1 MKKILLTVAAVVIA
15 GCRIMAGGHCL
26 FLENDFTSAA
36 DAADSPENIVAKN
49 YVGNTVYNAA
59 GGSVANSY
67 TTVEYLDGLGRI
79 IQKVEKG
86 FTSRRN
92 DLVTLYEYDD
102 VGQASKAWL
111 PTYKTGTDGRYMPAS
126 EYKTTANALY
136 EDNYPYVETRYES
149 DPRRRLISETNPGD
163 VLKYKPLSKSYSFNE
178 ANDVK
183 KICINDTGTII
194 EFKGTY
200 PANELYVTESRNED
214 GCREL
219 IYTDKEGKKI
229 LARSMN
235 GTEKIDTYF
244 VYDFAGRLAVVITPE
259 GTNEATIQNYKS
271 IAISSAFVDTYCY
284 YYHYDSRGSV
294 TTKHIPGGAY
304 EEMNYDSYCR
314 LWRRWRGAQNTYW
327 DEKYLEQYSYDQ
339 LNRIKEVSILVMPIS
354 AGITSSTY
362 TRNPVTMSSYIYDNY
377 KGVPAALDES
387 SNPAFVANPRGE
399 KTYEKLLLLESNTQI
414 AVLSYYTERAFYY
427 DKEGRLRR
435 CVELNHRGGR
445 STIDYEY
452 DFQGHTTRRT
462 ERIQPLTNAPVDVLD
477 IRYTYDHAG
486 RLLTQT
492 STLNTSDPVTVTCTY
507 NELGQLERKNINGLI
522 MDYTYNLQGWL
533 IGQDSPYYSAKLKY
547 YDGEYPSY
555 AGNITEWT
563 WGGAGTMPHT
573 YKYRYDNLAR
583 MTGAWY
589 SGDEGAQN
597 YSERAIAYDDN
608 GNILRMV
615 RNLNDQLAYTY
626 KGNQLQSVNNEKF
639 EYDNCGNII
648 KDERNDLNITYNF
661 LNLPWQ
667 VYRISNPSDRTLYS
681 YLPDGTKLSSVDQ
694 TGNGLYYVGSLVY
707 TGGRTTARLE
717 SAGFGDGRF
726 RATTSSG
733 RCLPEYYLTDH
744 LGSIRALCDHTGEL
758 IALRDYYAFGMEW
771 ERPNAPATTDRYY
784 YNGKE
789 KQEIGNTGLLDYGA
803 RFYNP
808 DIGRWTTLDPI
819 AEKYSNLSPYT
830 YCANNPIKFIDPDGE
845 AHKIVIDNRNKTI
858 TVSQT
863 IYTNAVS
870 YSSAYK
876 AASFWNKQSGYTYT
890 DKNGTK
896 YAVKFNI
903 TVRTE
908 NAKGKDLQN
917 IADADDI
924 GNSYQLGE
932 IKQTHPDPNV
942 SINGYAD
949 KRKHVTV
956 KFDRANTETGIHE
969 IGHTLGME
977 HADQGIMTAEAN
989 DANRKKPIPQENIN
1003 QMIENPTQKV
1013 VINTWIDY
1021 IKFRKND

>member
-1 MKKILLTVAAVVIA
+1 M
-15 GCRIMAGGHCL
+15 G
-26 FLENDFTSAA
+26 D
-36 DAADSPENIVAKN
+36 DS
-49 YVGNTVYNAA
+49 
-59 GGSVANSY
+59 
-67 TTVEYLDGLGRI
+67 
-79 IQKVEKG
+79 
-86 FTSRRN
+86 
-92 DLVTLYEYDD
+92 
-102 VGQASKAWL
+102 
-111 PTYKTGTDGRYMPAS
+111 RY
-126 EYKTTANALY
+126 
-136 EDNYPYVETRYES
+136 
-149 DPRRRLISETNPGD
+149 
-163 VLKYKPLSKSYSFNE
+163 
-178 ANDVK
+178 
-183 KICINDTGTII
+183 I
-194 EFKGTY
+194 EFSGTY

-219 IYTDKEGKKI
+219 IDTDKEGKKI

-314 LWRRWRGAQNTYW
+314 LWRRWRGAKNTYW

-339 LNRIKEVSILVMPIS
+339 LNRIKEVAILVMPIS

-362 TRNPVTMSSYIYDNY
+362 TRNPVTMSAYIYDNY

-427 DKEGRLRR
+427 DKEGRLKR

-477 IRYTYDHAG
+477 IRYTYDHVG

-808 DIGRWTTLDPI
+808 DIGRWTTLDPL
-819 AEKYSNLSPYT
+819 ASKYYNISPYAYCTGNPVRFIDIEGMFVGDPIKNPKIVRNRASNLYGEGIRILNGIRRT
-830 YCANNPIKFIDPDGE
+830 HQGFDYFAPIGTDVMAVKDGVVVQSKGY
-845 AHKIVIDNRNKTI
+845 HVDYGKTI
-858 TVSQT
+858 TIEHKTEKGETVYTFYAHLSNVSVNDGDT
-863 IYTNAVS
+863 VKEGEVIGKSGTTGN
-870 YSSAYK
+870 
-876 AASFWNKQSGYTYT
+876 AASKGVKDQHLHFELRTQRQGARGLTGK
-890 DKNGTK
+890 KNPNEIVDTK
-896 YAVKFNI
+896 FYS
-903 TVRTE
+903 
-908 NAKGKDLQN
+908 QN
-917 IADADDI
+917 SDYP
-924 GNSYQLGE
+924 YQ
-932 IKQTHPDPNV
+932 
-942 SINGYAD
+942 
-949 KRKHVTV
+949 R
-956 KFDRANTETGIHE
+956 E
-969 IGHTLGME
+969 IGVVKIDSEG
-977 HADQGIMTAEAN
+977 
-989 DANRKKPIPQENIN
+989 KKEEMDVEN
-1003 QMIENPTQKV
+1003 
-1013 VINTWIDY
+1013 
-1021 IKFRKND
+1021 

>member
-1 MKKILLTVAAVVIA
+1 M
-15 GCRIMAGGHCL
+15 G
-26 FLENDFTSAA
+26 D
-36 DAADSPENIVAKN
+36 DS
-49 YVGNTVYNAA
+49 
-59 GGSVANSY
+59 
-67 TTVEYLDGLGRI
+67 
-79 IQKVEKG
+79 
-86 FTSRRN
+86 
-92 DLVTLYEYDD
+92 
-102 VGQASKAWL
+102 
-111 PTYKTGTDGRYMPAS
+111 RY
-126 EYKTTANALY
+126 
-136 EDNYPYVETRYES
+136 
-149 DPRRRLISETNPGD
+149 
-163 VLKYKPLSKSYSFNE
+163 
-178 ANDVK
+178 
-183 KICINDTGTII
+183 I
-194 EFKGTY
+194 EFSGTY

-362 TRNPVTMSSYIYDNY
+362 TRNPVTMSAYIYDNY

-477 IRYTYDHAG
+477 IRYTYDHVG

-615 RNLNDQLAYTY
+615 RNQNDQLAYTY

-771 ERPNAPATTDRYY
+771 VRPNAPATTDRYY

-808 DIGRWTTLDPI
+808 DIGRWTTLDPM
-819 AEKYSNLSPYT
+819 AEKYSNISPYA
-830 YCANNPIKFIDPDGE
+830 YCGGNPIKRIDPDGKQWVDAKNRPMWSNGQYTQYATKDFIRASIAARATE
-845 AHKIVIDNRNKTI
+845 TGRAAFNIVANSSSKVQFEISPDVGYKPDANGNPTTDMVRGLAVYKKNSAKILPNGEIVADCKII
-858 TVSQT
+858 
-863 IYTNAVS
+863 IYEGSIKKQLNGEIE
-870 YSSAYK
+870 SSGEIADLIK
-876 AASFWNKQSGYTYT
+876 SFSGE
-890 DKNGTK
+890 K
-896 YAVKFNI
+896 YAV
-903 TVRTE
+903 
-908 NAKGKDLQN
+908 
-917 IADADDI
+917 
-924 GNSYQLGE
+924 
-932 IKQTHPDPNV
+932 
-942 SINGYAD
+942 
-949 KRKHVTV
+949 
-956 KFDRANTETGIHE
+956 E
-969 IGHTLGME
+969 IGIGSVMVH
-977 HADQGIMTAEAN
+977 EAN
-989 DANRKKPIPQENIN
+989 HQTQENLKQN
-1003 QMIENPTQKV
+1003 AENTAAGKFIHDVEAKPTEAQRAHLNEYRTYIDTQKP
-1013 VINTWIDY
+1013 
-1021 IKFRKND
+1021 R

>member
-1 MKKILLTVAAVVIA
+1 M
-15 GCRIMAGGHCL
+15 G
-26 FLENDFTSAA
+26 D
-36 DAADSPENIVAKN
+36 DS
-49 YVGNTVYNAA
+49 
-59 GGSVANSY
+59 
-67 TTVEYLDGLGRI
+67 
-79 IQKVEKG
+79 
-86 FTSRRN
+86 
-92 DLVTLYEYDD
+92 
-102 VGQASKAWL
+102 
-111 PTYKTGTDGRYMPAS
+111 RY
-126 EYKTTANALY
+126 
-136 EDNYPYVETRYES
+136 
-149 DPRRRLISETNPGD
+149 
-163 VLKYKPLSKSYSFNE
+163 
-178 ANDVK
+178 
-183 KICINDTGTII
+183 I
-194 EFKGTY
+194 EFSGTY

-314 LWRRWRGAQNTYW
+314 LWRRWRGAKNTYW

-339 LNRIKEVSILVMPIS
+339 LNRIKEVAILVMPIS

-362 TRNPVTMSSYIYDNY
+362 TRNPVTMSAYIYDNY

-427 DKEGRLRR
+427 DKEGRLKR

-477 IRYTYDHAG
+477 IRYTYDHVG

-808 DIGRWTTLDPI
+808 DIGRWTTLDPL
-819 AEKYSNLSPYT
+819 ASKYYNISPYAYCTGNPVRFIDIEGMFVGDPIKNPKIVRNRASNLYGEGIRILNGIRRT
-830 YCANNPIKFIDPDGE
+830 HQGFDYFAPIGTDVMAVKDGVVVQSKGY
-845 AHKIVIDNRNKTI
+845 HVDYGKTI
-858 TVSQT
+858 TIEHKTEKGETVYTFYAHLSNVSVNDGDT
-863 IYTNAVS
+863 VKEGEVIGKSGTTGN
-870 YSSAYK
+870 
-876 AASFWNKQSGYTYT
+876 AASKGVKDQHLHFELRTQRQGARGLTGK
-890 DKNGTK
+890 KNPNEIVDTK
-896 YAVKFNI
+896 FYS
-903 TVRTE
+903 
-908 NAKGKDLQN
+908 QN
-917 IADADDI
+917 SDYP
-924 GNSYQLGE
+924 YQ
-932 IKQTHPDPNV
+932 
-942 SINGYAD
+942 
-949 KRKHVTV
+949 R
-956 KFDRANTETGIHE
+956 E
-969 IGHTLGME
+969 IGVVKIDSEG
-977 HADQGIMTAEAN
+977 
-989 DANRKKPIPQENIN
+989 KKEEMDVEN
-1003 QMIENPTQKV
+1003 
-1013 VINTWIDY
+1013 
-1021 IKFRKND
+1021 

>member
-1 MKKILLTVAAVVIA
+1 
-15 GCRIMAGGHCL
+15 
-26 FLENDFTSAA
+26 
-36 DAADSPENIVAKN
+36 
-49 YVGNTVYNAA
+49 
-59 GGSVANSY
+59 
-67 TTVEYLDGLGRI
+67 
-79 IQKVEKG
+79 
-86 FTSRRN
+86 
-92 DLVTLYEYDD
+92 
-102 VGQASKAWL
+102 
-111 PTYKTGTDGRYMPAS
+111 
-126 EYKTTANALY
+126 
-136 EDNYPYVETRYES
+136 
-149 DPRRRLISETNPGD
+149 
-163 VLKYKPLSKSYSFNE
+163 
-178 ANDVK
+178 
-183 KICINDTGTII
+183 
-194 EFKGTY
+194 
-200 PANELYVTESRNED
+200 
-214 GCREL
+214 
-219 IYTDKEGKKI
+219 
-229 LARSMN
+229 MN
-235 GTEKIDTYF
+235 GAEKIDTYF

-284 YYHYDSRGSV
+284 YYYYDSRGSV

-314 LWRRWRGAQNTYW
+314 LWRRWRGAKNTYW

-362 TRNPVTMSSYIYDNY
+362 TRNPVTMSAYIYDNY

-477 IRYTYDHAG
+477 IRYTYDHVG

-597 YSERAIAYDDN
+597 YSERALAYDDN

-615 RNLNDQLAYTY
+615 RNQNDQLAYTY

-771 ERPNAPATTDRYY
+771 ERPNAPVTTDRYY

-808 DIGRWTTLDPI
+808 DIGRWTTLDPM
-819 AEKYSNLSPYT
+819 AEKYSNISPYAYCVSSPINALDWQGKLPIFINGFTYKPSEMGTQAYWGMMAYAGMAMGDFSTPIFRGGGTSLSPHTRYFDGYLQGLSDFNMILSKITDEDGNITETVKVFTHSMGSAYGKGYVTALTELFKMSGYNSSQVIEAIFDFDPYQAGRLIAHSDIPTIQFTHIGSIADHKQRLNTKKDYYIESTESKSHGINTFYNDFISFMNQFNTLAPGEYT
-830 YCANNPIKFIDPDGE
+830 YSDG
-845 AHKIVIDNRNKTI
+845 H
-858 TVSQT
+858 
-863 IYTNAVS
+863 
-870 YSSAYK
+870 
-876 AASFWNKQSGYTYT
+876 F
-890 DKNGTK
+890 
-896 YAVKFNI
+896 
-903 TVRTE
+903 
-908 NAKGKDLQN
+908 
-917 IADADDI
+917 
-924 GNSYQLGE
+924 
-932 IKQTHPDPNV
+932 
-942 SINGYAD
+942 
-949 KRKHVTV
+949 
-956 KFDRANTETGIHE
+956 
-969 IGHTLGME
+969 
-977 HADQGIMTAEAN
+977 
-989 DANRKKPIPQENIN
+989 RKKE
-1003 QMIENPTQKV
+1003 
-1013 VINTWIDY
+1013 
-1021 IKFRKND
+1021 

>member
-1 MKKILLTVAAVVIA
+1 M
-15 GCRIMAGGHCL
+15 G
-26 FLENDFTSAA
+26 D
-36 DAADSPENIVAKN
+36 DS
-49 YVGNTVYNAA
+49 
-59 GGSVANSY
+59 
-67 TTVEYLDGLGRI
+67 
-79 IQKVEKG
+79 
-86 FTSRRN
+86 
-92 DLVTLYEYDD
+92 
-102 VGQASKAWL
+102 
-111 PTYKTGTDGRYMPAS
+111 RY
-126 EYKTTANALY
+126 
-136 EDNYPYVETRYES
+136 
-149 DPRRRLISETNPGD
+149 
-163 VLKYKPLSKSYSFNE
+163 
-178 ANDVK
+178 
-183 KICINDTGTII
+183 I
-194 EFKGTY
+194 EFSGTY

-314 LWRRWRGAQNTYW
+314 LWRRWRGAKNTYW

-339 LNRIKEVSILVMPIS
+339 LNRIKEVAILVMPIS

-362 TRNPVTMSSYIYDNY
+362 TRNPVTMSAYIYDNY

-477 IRYTYDHAG
+477 IHYTYDHVG

-808 DIGRWTTLDPI
+808 DIGRWTTLDPLAHEYCNI
-819 AEKYSNLSPYT
+819 SPYAYCVNSPMNAFDWQGKLPIFINGFTFKSSEKGTRT
-830 YCANNPIKFIDPDGE
+830 YWDIPGGNMAEMIGSAIGDYSTPIFRDGAVGSAPEIRSYRGAEQAKIDFNMILSKITDENGNITETIKIFTHSMGGAYGKGYVATLVSLLEE
-845 AHKIVIDNRNKTI
+845 AGYNSSQVIEAVYDFDPYQADKISSHPVI
-858 TVSQT
+858 QT
-863 IYTNAVS
+863 IQFTHSGIVAEHKQKLDPRKDYYIESGGSNS
-870 YSSAYK
+870 HSIR
-876 AASFWNKQSGYTYT
+876 SFFCDFT
-890 DKNGTK
+890 D
-896 YAVKFNI
+896 F
-903 TVRTE
+903 
-908 NAKGKDLQN
+908 
-917 IADADDI
+917 
-924 GNSYQLGE
+924 
-932 IKQTHPDPNV
+932 
-942 SINGYAD
+942 
-949 KRKHVTV
+949 
-956 KFDRANTETGIHE
+956 
-969 IGHTLGME
+969 
-977 HADQGIMTAEAN
+977 
-989 DANRKKPIPQENIN
+989 IN
-1003 QMIENPTQKV
+1003 QVANLAPGEYLYEKGEFHKMN
-1013 VINTWIDY
+1013 
-1021 IKFRKND
+1021 

>member
-1 MKKILLTVAAVVIA
+1 M
-15 GCRIMAGGHCL
+15 G
-26 FLENDFTSAA
+26 D
-36 DAADSPENIVAKN
+36 DS
-49 YVGNTVYNAA
+49 
-59 GGSVANSY
+59 
-67 TTVEYLDGLGRI
+67 
-79 IQKVEKG
+79 
-86 FTSRRN
+86 
-92 DLVTLYEYDD
+92 
-102 VGQASKAWL
+102 
-111 PTYKTGTDGRYMPAS
+111 RY
-126 EYKTTANALY
+126 
-136 EDNYPYVETRYES
+136 
-149 DPRRRLISETNPGD
+149 
-163 VLKYKPLSKSYSFNE
+163 
-178 ANDVK
+178 
-183 KICINDTGTII
+183 I
-194 EFKGTY
+194 EFSGTY

-229 LARSMN
+229 LARSMK
-235 GTEKIDTYF
+235 GVEKIDTYF

-362 TRNPVTMSSYIYDNY
+362 TRNPVTMSAYIYDNY

-477 IRYTYDHAG
+477 IRYTYDHVG

-533 IGQDSPYYSAKLKY
+533 IGQDSPYYSARLKY

-615 RNLNDQLAYTY
+615 RNQNDQLAYTY

-771 ERPNAPATTDRYY
+771 ERSNAPATTDRYY

-808 DIGRWTTLDPI
+808 DIARWTTIDPL
-819 AEKYSNLSPYT
+819 AEQYSNISPYA
-830 YCANNPIKFIDPDGE
+830 YCGGNPIKRIDPNGKEWVDAKNRPMWSNGQYTQYATRDFIRASIAMRTTEVGRAAFNVVANSPTKTQFELSPEAKYKDGYMIRGQAE
-845 AHKIVIDNRNKTI
+845 I
-858 TVSQT
+858 TKKYRT
-863 IYTNAVS
+863 R
-870 YSSAYK
+870 
-876 AASFWNKQSGYTYT
+876 
-890 DKNGTK
+890 NGTYYADSKIIIYEGSIKAELDGDVKTSGRIADLIKSFAGEK
-896 YAVKFNI
+896 YAVEIAIGSVMVHEAGGHHASDNI
-903 TVRTE
+903 EQNVANE
-908 NAKGKDLQN
+908 NAKPGEPMFDL
-917 IADADDI
+917 
-924 GNSYQLGE
+924 E
-932 IKQTHPDPNV
+932 IKPLELQQAHLEEYRTYIDTH
-942 SINGYAD
+942 
-949 KRKHVTV
+949 
-956 KFDRANTETGIHE
+956 
-969 IGHTLGME
+969 
-977 HADQGIMTAEAN
+977 
-989 DANRKKPIPQENIN
+989 
-1003 QMIENPTQKV
+1003 
-1013 VINTWIDY
+1013 
-1021 IKFRKND
+1021 KNDSK